1 MSSKLGDYAGRFAV
15 DGIYKPE
22 NDFASLA
29 HTEAD
34 SNPWIQIDLSQ
45 SYCISAVK
53 VWNRNGS
60 ANGMS
65 ITFTVLYILLA
76 MKFKQTNLDSSLNKY
91 NFSMLFSFCTGLF
104 CVLQL

>member
-1 MSSKLGDYAGRFAV
+1 MSSQFEAYAGSFAV
-15 DGIYKPE
+15 DGIYE
-22 NDFASLA
+22 SQNEVSSLA
-29 HTEAD
+29 HTQVD
-34 SNPWIQIDLSQ
+34 INPWIQIDLSQ

>member
-22 NDFASLA
+22 NDVASLA

-53 VWNRNGS
+53 VWNRYLSSS
-60 ANGMS
+60 ANRMS
-65 ITFTVLYILLA
+65 ITFTVLYILLLNTFLLLRRYILCFTA
-76 MKFKQTNLDSSLNKY
+76 LRNTVFIIVKIDSCIY
-91 NFSMLFSFCTGLF
+91 
-104 CVLQL
+104 

>member
-53 VWNRNGS
+53 VWNRYLSSS
-60 ANGMS
+60 ANRMF
-65 ITFTVLYILLA
+65 ITFTV
-76 MKFKQTNLDSSLNKY
+76 
-91 NFSMLFSFCTGLF
+91 
-104 CVLQL
+104 